1 MRPSKFTKPVF
12 HKSKILPP
20 KGFMAITLF
29 GHVFV
34 REEYWS
40 YQVSSDF
47 HKMQIWNRMKFH
59 ETIHIRQAAKEHDSW
74 FIFYMKYLGYWIRN
88 MFHCRF
94 KNTVTYNCIPYEMEA
109 YYKET
114 YWKDEPDYNCDL
126 LDRFKNIPYKLA
138 IKITKESCLFRWN
151 ILDSLLCKN
160 EEQISELISEY
171 RKER

>member
-1 MRPSKFTKPVF
+1 MKPSKFKEPVF

-34 REEYWS
+34 REEYWT

-47 HKMQIWNRMKFH
+47 HKMQIWNQMKFH

-88 MFHCRF
+88 LFHSGF
-94 KNTVTYNCIPYEMEA
+94 HNNIAYNCIPYEMEA
-109 YYKET
+109 YYKQT
-114 YWKDEPDYNCDL
+114 YWKKEPDYNCSL
-126 LDRFKNIPYKLA
+126 LDKFKNISYKLA
-138 IKITKESCLFRWN
+138 IKTMKESYIWRWN
-151 ILDSLLCKN
+151 ILDLLLYKN
-160 EEQISELISEY
+160 EEQINELISEY
-171 RKER
+171 CKER

>member
-40 YQVSSDF
+40 WQFMSDSRGLC
-47 HKMQIWNRMKFH
+47 WSRMNYH
-59 ETIHIRQAAKEHDSW
+59 ETIHIRQAAKEHNSW

-88 MFHCRF
+88 MFHCGF
-94 KNTVTYNCIPYEMEA
+94 KNYIAYKCIPYEMEA
-109 YYKET
+109 YYQERYFTNK
-114 YWKDEPDYNCDL
+114 DYNCENL
-126 LDRFKNIPYKLA
+126 QKFKKFPYKEALKKA
-138 IKITKESCLFRWN
+138 KDSDWYQTLIN
-151 ILDSLLCKN
+151 IVN
-160 EEQISELISEY
+160 V
-171 RKER
+171 